1 MLLADPRSSTDWF
14 IIEGAHYTAKF
25 ARLVRDPR
33 LRDDIQR
40 TFDEDIARNPYECE
54 EVFGTRLRAL
64 TIAYFPP
71 LTIVFQLTKQ
81 IESSSFLTLTD
92 SRDDETHNFHW
103 SKPVSLHPVKL
114 DDILRAVLAHP
125 RCS

>member
-1 MLLADPRSSTDWF
+1 MDWQDNPRFS
-14 IIEGAHYTAKF
+14 IIEEAHYTAKF

-64 TIAYFPP
+64 TIACFPP
-71 LTIVFQLTKQ
+71 LTIVFS
-81 IESSSFLTLTD
+81 I
-92 SRDDETHNFHW
+92 DETDR
-103 SKPVSLHPVKL
+103 VIKL
-114 DDILRAVLAHP
+114 LDVDRLP
-125 RCS
+125 

>member
-1 MLLADPRSSTDWF
+1 MDWQDNPRFS
-14 IIEGAHYTAKF
+14 IIEEAHYTAKF

-64 TIAYFPP
+64 TIACFPP
-71 LTIVFQLTKQ
+71 LTIVFRV
-81 IESSSFLTLTD
+81 F
-92 SRDDETHNFHW
+92 
-103 SKPVSLHPVKL
+103 SKVSG
-114 DDILRAVLAHP
+114 
-125 RCS
+125 